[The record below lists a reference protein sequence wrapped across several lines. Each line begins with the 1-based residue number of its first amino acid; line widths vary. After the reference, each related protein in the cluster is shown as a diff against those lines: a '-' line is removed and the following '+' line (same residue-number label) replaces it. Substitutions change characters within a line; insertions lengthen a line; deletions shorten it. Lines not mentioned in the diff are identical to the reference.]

1 MNILDFDNFRLI
13 SNFSRIACKGGG
25 KCRFVRNH
33 LQAKEVNYLVNMGC
47 DKVFEISAVE
57 MLDHNLITVC
67 IYTCHPVENF
77 MISYLN

>member
-25 KCRFVRNH
+25 ICRFVKKH

-47 DKVFEISAVE
+47 DKVLELSAVE
-57 MLDHNLITVC
+57 MLDHNIITVC
-67 IYTCHPVENF
+67 IYAGHPTENF
-77 MISYLN
+77 MISNLN